1 MKTIYKQISRNNI
14 VRLLTSTGYLYFA
27 LSVIFS
33 QIAFNMLN
41 IVLIFLV
48 FYITSSNFAVSMLVL
63 TILAPQIFLSF
74 FGGVVADTKNKKNIL
89 VFGNFARSIALLILF
104 VRPYSLP
111 VIYFVTLVV
120 SVITQFYVPAEAPLI
135 PHLTKK
141 KYLVAANSI
150 FGIGLFGSILIGYV
164 LAGPV
169 INGLG
174 RAGAFL
180 FLSGVFLLAAFF
192 ALLIPYVPRLKKRD
206 IVDALGFS
214 NVLKVKKSIR
224 DEFSESAKLLR
235 SKSGVGSAF
244 FLLIFSQVIVLI
256 LATLVPGYAKTIL
269 QVPAEDLSILLF
281 APAALGMIIAA
292 LFFGSIFQKSDKQK
306 IMTIGVFISGIVLLL
321 FPLTSR
327 IISRDFVQFLNPFL
341 PGFLKINVYHFV
353 LLIAFFA
360 GIANALIFVP
370 SQAIIQEK
378 VPENFRSKIYGL
390 LFALIGAFSL
400 FPIIIAGG
408 VADIFGVGT
417 VLVCMGIVI
426 ILIGIIRSK
435 ILLFK
440 LKLGQ

>member
-1 MKTIYKQISRNNI
+1 
-14 VRLLTSTGYLYFA
+14 
-27 LSVIFS
+27 
-33 QIAFNMLN
+33 
-41 IVLIFLV
+41 
-48 FYITSSNFAVSMLVL
+48 
-63 TILAPQIFLSF
+63 
-74 FGGVVADTKNKKNIL
+74 
-89 VFGNFARSIALLILF
+89 
-104 VRPYSLP
+104 
-111 VIYFVTLVV
+111 
-120 SVITQFYVPAEAPLI
+120 
-135 PHLTKK
+135 
-141 KYLVAANSI
+141 
-150 FGIGLFGSILIGYV
+150 
-164 LAGPV
+164 
-169 INGLG
+169 
-174 RAGAFL
+174 
-180 FLSGVFLLAAFF
+180 
-192 ALLIPYVPRLKKRD
+192 
-206 IVDALGFS
+206 
-214 NVLKVKKSIR
+214 
-224 DEFSESAKLLR
+224 
-235 SKSGVGSAF
+235 
-244 FLLIFSQVIVLI
+244 
-256 LATLVPGYAKTIL
+256 L